1 MKVKRQPEDFQVDE
15 LTDVQPGAA
24 GDFAL
29 YRLTKRGIGTPEA
42 VEALLRRWNLPR
54 RRVSCGG
61 LKDRHAVTTQHLTI
75 HRGPRRDLQQPNLKL
90 KYLGQASRPF
100 EPGDIAANQFTIVL
114 RSLTP
119 DAVQAAEMAAAEVQ
133 CDGVPNYF
141 DDQRFGSVGPS
152 GEFIGHAWVRGDY
165 ERTLWLA
172 LAEEHPFDRSGEKT
186 QKRLLREHW
195 GRWPELKAL
204 LERSHRRSIVTYLCD
219 RPGDFRGAW
228 ARVNVDLRRLYLSAF
243 QSELWNRILADC
255 LRQTCRPGQ
264 LMDVALKTLAA
275 PFFRGL
281 DEQTRG
287 KLRDLQLPLPSAR
300 LKLEPGPI
308 RDLVDA
314 TLAEAGLTL
323 RELRVKYPRDSFF
336 SKGWRAAVVSPR
348 DLHFA
353 SGDDEFESGKRK
365 LSLQFVLPRGA
376 YATIVVKRLML
387 GSDLET

>member
-1 MKVKRQPEDFQVDE
+1 MKLKSQPEDFRVEE
-15 LTDVQPGAA
+15 LTEVVPSDA

-42 VEALLRRWNLPR
+42 IDALLRRWNIPR
-54 RRVSCGG
+54 RRVSYGG
-61 LKDRHAVTTQHLTI
+61 LKDRHAVTAQHLTI
-75 HRGPRRDLQQPNLKL
+75 HRGPRRDLQQTNVEL
-90 KYLGQASRPF
+90 KYLGRTSRAF
-100 EPGDIAANQFTIVL
+100 EPGDIASNRFTIVL

-119 DAVQAAEMAAAEVQ
+119 AAADAAAAEAEEVKR
-133 CDGVPNYF
+133 DLVPNYF

-152 GEFIGHAWVRGDY
+152 GEFIGHAWIRGDY

-195 GRWPELKAL
+195 GRWIELKAL
-204 LERSHRRSIVTYLCD
+204 LQRSHRRSIVTYLCD
-219 RPGDFRGAW
+219 RPHDFRGAW

-243 QSELWNRILADC
+243 QSEMWNRILAAA
-255 LRQTCRPGQ
+255 LRRTCRPE
-264 LMDVALKTLAA
+264 LLFDVRLKTMKA

-281 DEQTRG
+281 DVETRSR
-287 KLRDLQLPLPSAR
+287 LHDLQLPLPAAR

-308 RDLVDA
+308 RELVDA

-348 DLHFA
+348 ELHVA
-353 SGDDEFESGKRK
+353 AGDDELEHGKRK
-365 LSLQFVLPRGA
+365 LALQFILPRGA
-376 YATIVVKRLML
+376 YATIVVKRLTL
-387 GSDLET
+387 GTDLAT